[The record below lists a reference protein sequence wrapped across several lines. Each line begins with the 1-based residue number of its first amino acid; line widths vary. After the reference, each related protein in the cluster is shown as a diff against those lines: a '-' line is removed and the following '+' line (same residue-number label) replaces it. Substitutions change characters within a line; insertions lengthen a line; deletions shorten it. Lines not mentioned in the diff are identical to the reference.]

1 MIRNRWMFAY
11 MGFYLLLTASLLL
24 LSNDLSKVAVSLNNF
39 ILYLTPLV
47 SILFGS
53 MYYYNSEEFIELLLA
68 QPVSRKSI
76 ILGLYLGMLA
86 SLSLSLVIG
95 IGLPMII
102 LGSLTAANA
111 QLIFLLLLNAII
123 LTIIFSLLSFII
135 SLSNKNRIVGFGIS
149 IFVWLFFSIVYDGMF
164 LLLLLGFKDYPLEE
178 LTLGL
183 TMFNPIDLSRILF
196 LMKLD
201 ISAMMGY
208 TGAVLQ
214 KFLNSSI
221 GTIVIMIVQSLWI
234 ILLSFFMVRQA
245 KKKDF

>member
-1 MIRNRWMFAY
+1 MLLMF
-11 MGFYLLLTASLLL
+11 
-24 LSNDLSKVAVSLNNF
+24 
-39 ILYLTPLV
+39 
-47 SILFGS
+47 
-53 MYYYNSEEFIELLLA
+53 
-68 QPVSRKSI
+68 I
-76 ILGLYLGMLA
+76 ICC
-86 SLSLSLVIG
+86 
-95 IGLPMII
+95 II
-102 LGSLTAANA
+102 V
-111 QLIFLLLLNAII
+111 IFLLLLNAII

-164 LLLLLGFKDYPLEE
+164 LLLLLGFKDYPLEK

-214 KFLNSSI
+214 KFLNSY
-221 GTIVIMIVQSLWI
+221 
-234 ILLSFFMVRQA
+234 
-245 KKKDF
+245 